1 MSHESYDLAH
11 SPFRHNSFIFVKMFS
26 SIDAASLGGVFWR
39 REFIVRAHTAAQ
51 IFYFLLWLTVLC
63 LSSSAWELVVQ
74 LICIFV
80 HPSGA
85 ILFSFLWTAHKTSL
99 SDWLVLRGLWIR
111 RTHWLDLC
119 WGGKQTFL
127 RIRFSLMRSM
137 GEQRS
142 KENTQWVVWVE
153 LLSVKSLDAQVLE
166 LYFFPVQSK
175 EHTRTSWQ
183 GSLLILCLVSPP
195 FSLSL
200 SVGADYDVHSLL
212 SSWFWLV
219 CNQRR
224 APVSYRPCC
233 CSPDY
238 IRVHYCISSL
248 FGGVWLL

>member
-1 MSHESYDLAH
+1 
-11 SPFRHNSFIFVKMFS
+11 
-26 SIDAASLGGVFWR
+26 
-39 REFIVRAHTAAQ
+39 
-51 IFYFLLWLTVLC
+51 
-63 LSSSAWELVVQ
+63 
-74 LICIFV
+74 
-80 HPSGA
+80 
-85 ILFSFLWTAHKTSL
+85 
-99 SDWLVLRGLWIR
+99 
-111 RTHWLDLC
+111 
-119 WGGKQTFL
+119 
-127 RIRFSLMRSM
+127 MRSM

-238 IRVHYCISSL
+238 IRVHYCISS
-248 FGGVWLL
+248 FFRGVWLLLVEIILISIYIYIYPSLTILISKSILSNQQNTMS